1 MSPAP
6 LLVVGVGNPS
16 RGDDAAGP
24 CFVEHIAELLS
35 DDVRQGRLDVLTD
48 FQLQIE
54 HALDLKDRE
63 RVVFVD
69 ASVQVEPPFSFD
81 RISPE
86 RDESHSSHAMSPR
99 AVLEVHQRIFGLPP
113 DAWCMAIHGQRFELG
128 EPLSAATR
136 SALSQAL
143 DHFVKWYR
151 TEQGSPN
158 PQVGAR
164 FFIQGIVQGVGFRPW
179 VARTATALR
188 LSGHVQNTSAGV
200 VVEAFG
206 ASSSV
211 QALAAALQQHAP
223 SPALVQKITRHD
235 LPFVAGGAF
244 VIAASAPAAQ
254 QDLPLPPDLSL
265 CADCLNDLSDPQSR
279 FAGYA
284 FTSCTACG
292 PRFSITA
299 ALPFDRDHTSLS
311 TFRLCSACQAAYDD
325 PADRRCHAQ
334 TLACPTCGPRVWLSD
349 PGGTISPAPDPI
361 SAAVQRLLA
370 GEVLGI
376 MGLGGVHLVCDATAE
391 AAVQT
396 LRRRKRRDAKPF
408 AVMVADLQMAHA
420 YAKIDAQ
427 SAATLTQPACPI
439 VLLPR
444 RESDL
449 AASVCG
455 SSQRVGLLL
464 PYTPLH
470 QLLLHRLKRPVVMT
484 SGNISGEPIEIT
496 MNGAVQRLGALVDG
510 FLFHN
515 RAILRRVEDSVV
527 QATASGPQILRR
539 ARGYVPRP
547 IRLLRAAREPVLSV
561 GGHLKNTV
569 CIVVE
574 DRAYLSPHLGDLET
588 VESEQA
594 WQHEIESL
602 QQLLRVR
609 PDVIVHDLHPDYV
622 STRYAQSRPA
632 RVRLAVQHHLA
643 HVLATVAEH
652 HLHGPVLGV
661 VLDGSGW
668 GLDGAG
674 WGGEILGIDGL
685 HLQRLA
691 CLRPIL
697 LPGGEAAVRDVWR
710 QALALL
716 FDAFGDEAADIA
728 LRMPM
733 LHSIPDATRASVLR
747 MLNTRVQCSPAHG
760 LGRYFDAVGALVLGL
775 PRAQFEAHVAMDLEQ
790 LAHGHDLDPYPWQM
804 LGPDSSPCLPPR
816 RAPAFQA
823 PIQITSALAGVRE
836 GALASHFNATPGA
849 TADATTTPTQ
859 EIDLRPTTRALVDD
873 LLRGVEPARMAAR
886 FHATVAAATLHAV
899 ERAQAQTGIS
909 QVVLTG
915 GALQNRV
922 LQAAL
927 RQGLGH
933 AAHMPSEI
941 PVNDG
946 GLSLGQA
953 YAAVIALQAKPPHEV

>member
-69 ASVQVEPPFSFD
+69 ASVQIQEPFSFE
-81 RISPE
+81 RISPQ
-86 RDESHSSHAMSPR
+86 RDQRHSSHAMSPR
-99 AVLEVHQRIFGLPP
+99 AVLEVHQRIFGPPP

-128 EPLSAATR
+128 EPISPATR

-143 DHFVKWYR
+143 DCFVKWYR
-151 TEQGSPN
+151 TEHGPPE

-164 FFIQGIVQGVGFRPW
+164 FFIRGIVQGVGFRPW
-179 VARTATALR
+179 VARTAAALR
-188 LSGHVQNTSAGV
+188 LSGFVQNTSAGV

-206 ASSSV
+206 GVSSV
-211 QALAAALQQHAP
+211 HALAAALKQHAP
-223 SPALVQKITRHD
+223 SPALVQHVTQHD
-235 LPFVAGGAF
+235 LPFVAGGNF
-244 VIAASAPAAQ
+244 VIAASAPATQ

-265 CADCLNDLSDPQSR
+265 CADCLKDLGDPQSR

-311 TFRLCSACQAAYDD
+311 TFRLCPACQAAYDD
-325 PADRRCHAQ
+325 PMDRRFHAQ
-334 TLACPTCGPRVWLSD
+334 TLACPTCGPQLWLSD
-349 PGGTISPAPDPI
+349 SDGTISPAPDPI
-361 SAAVQRLLA
+361 AVVVQRLLA

-376 MGLGGVHLVCDATAE
+376 MGLGGVHVVCDATAN

-408 AVMVADLQMAHA
+408 AVMVTDLQMAHA
-420 YAKIDAQ
+420 YAEIDAE

-470 QLLLHRLKRPVVMT
+470 QLLLRRLQRPVVMT
-484 SGNISGEPIEIT
+484 SGNLSGEPIEIT
-496 MNGAVQRLGALVDG
+496 IAGAVQRLGALVDG

-527 QATASGPQILRR
+527 QQTASGPQIVRR

-547 IRLLRAAREPVLSV
+547 IRLPQAAPEPVLAV

-588 VESEQA
+588 VDSERA

-609 PDVIVHDLHPDYV
+609 PNVIVHDLHPDYV
-622 STRYAQSRPA
+622 STRYAHARPSRL
-632 RVRLAVQHHLA
+632 RFAVQHHMA
-643 HVLATVAEH
+643 HALATVAER
-652 HLHGPVLGV
+652 HLRGPVLGV
-661 VLDGSGW
+661 VLDGGGW
-668 GLDGAG
+668 GLDGAS

-685 HLQRLA
+685 HMQRLA

-728 LRMPM
+728 LRVPM
-733 LHSIPDATRASVLR
+733 LRGIPDATRATVLR
-747 MLNTRVQCSPAHG
+747 MLNTRVQCSTAHG
-760 LGRYFDAVGALVLGL
+760 LGRYFDAVGALVLGQS
-775 PRAQFEAHVAMDLEQ
+775 RAQFEAHVAMDLEQ
-790 LAHGHDLDPYPWQM
+790 LAHGHDLDPYPWQ
-804 LGPDSSPCLPPR
+804 LASAL
-816 RAPAFQA
+816 QA
-823 PIQITSALAGVRE
+823 PVQIQSAPVHERE
-836 GALASHFNATPGA
+836 GALVSPINPT
-849 TADATTTPTQ
+849 TDATTDTTTDTATAPTQ
-859 EIDLRPTTRALVDD
+859 EIDLRPTTRAVVDD
-873 LLRGVEPARMAAR
+873 LLRGVTPARIAAR

-899 ERAQAQTGIS
+899 QRAQGQTGIT

-927 RQGLGH
+927 RRGLGN
-933 AAHMPSEI
+933 AAHMATEI

-953 YAAVIALQAKPPHEV
+953 YAAVIALHTKSPHEV